1 MVAKER
7 SSVHRTTVDI
17 DVDAFE
23 AARAQLGTKGYRDT
37 VDAALREVVRFAK
50 LRETADWIRSGPD
63 LGFPT
68 PEELHELRHRR
79 TRDIVPR

>member
-1 MVAKER
+1 MATTEP
-7 SSVHRTTVDI
+7 HRTTVDI

-23 AARAQLGTKGYRDT
+23 EAREVLGTKGYRDT
-37 VDAALREVVRFAK
+37 VNEALREVVRFEK
-50 LRETADWIRSGPD
+50 LRRGAELIRSGAD

-79 TRDIVPR
+79 TRDVAR